1 MYREENKATLR
12 RVLRQLPPYDPPAT
26 LWEGIAEAL
35 EDDEAEARL
44 QEALRNLP
52 GYAPPAEVWQTIEQ
66 GLREEPAVVA
76 PALPRHR
83 RRWTRSAAAA
93 AVALLCA
100 ATLFWWQDNR
110 PSPPVV
116 TFEQTQEVLPDDLA
130 ATADWNEDEPAF
142 HQVLNQV
149 STHPLLRETPELQ
162 TLQAEL
168 EELNGAKEEIEYMMQ
183 RYGRDAVLVRQIGE
197 IERERSEV
205 LKQLVTMI

>member
-1 MYREENKATLR
+1 MYREENKATLQR
-12 RVLRQLPPYDPPAT
+12 ALRQLPQYDPPAT
-26 LWEGIAEAL
+26 LWAGIAEVL
-35 EDDEAEARL
+35 EEDEGEERL
-44 QEALRNLP
+44 QEALRHLP
-52 GYAPPAEVWQTIEQ
+52 AYTPPTGVWQSIEK
-66 GLREEPAVVA
+66 GLEEETAVIT
-76 PALPRHR
+76 PALSR
-83 RRWTRSAAAA
+83 RRAWRAAA

-100 ATLFWWQDNR
+100 ATLIWWQENR
-110 PSPPVV
+110 QAPPVV
-116 TFEQTQEVLPDDLA
+116 TIEQSLEVLPDDP
-130 ATADWNEDEPAF
+130 ATAADWNADEAAF